1 MHSMKTSYAGQ
12 IFALAKPH
20 DSVGKRTRNR
30 IPKEERKTLVE
41 SFIKKHQKLNNG
53 SFPSLSLTHKEVG
66 GSFYTIREIVRE
78 IIQENRVL
86 GPGDLLLQGN
96 GSVQDQSL
104 SSSIL
109 MDPVPPL
116 SLSPNGF
123 HSASDQSYNFSSEA
137 EEMKSPGSGE
147 NINGSLAS
155 LDGRGS
161 GILNCREV
169 SGNQDIGLVHQA
181 MDSTEISMTQLAASC
196 SEENDIKRD
205 AGLQNR
211 METVCDNVAT
221 KPLDKRID
229 VDNKDEGFEELPL
242 MESEG
247 TKPVNNDGR
256 VNDAGAA
263 MTKIENMK
271 NVLGTIDMPAKTVS
285 ETFPLKSV
293 TSTMDSPDAQPSELD
308 EVCEGGKGTE
318 TEVEAHSITINHVDL
333 GEISSST
340 SSAVIKEKGTE
351 VIVGQMPNHI
361 SVPMEKKV
369 GEEIANPASVD
380 VECADTK
387 ETVVVNGVIGNI
399 HETKEFNNG
408 TLTAERKMPTSSTEL
423 GICKNDRAKVETM
436 SSYAGNEVA
445 SVEKKAT
452 MEKGK
457 LDAPDSTSS
466 QKENNATL
474 NRIKPESWKGESNMG
489 RQETNP
495 LLAALKS
502 FLTAFVKFWSE

>member
-1 MHSMKTSYAGQ
+1 M
-12 IFALAKPH
+12 F
-20 DSVGKRTRNR
+20 VFR
-30 IPKEERKTLVE
+30 
-41 SFIKKHQKLNNG
+41 HQKLNNG

-86 GPGDLLLQGN
+86 GPGDLLLEGN
-96 GSVQDQSL
+96 GSVHDQSL

-123 HSASDQSYNFSSEA
+123 HSASDQSYDFSSEA
-137 EEMKSPGSGE
+137 EETKSPGSGE
-147 NINGSLAS
+147 NINGSQAS
-155 LDGRGS
+155 LDDRGS

-169 SGNQDIGLVHQA
+169 NGNQDIGLVHQA
-181 MDSTEISMTQLAASC
+181 MDSTDISMTQLAASC

-205 AGLQNR
+205 VGLQNS

-221 KPLDKRID
+221 KPLGKRID

-242 MESEG
+242 MKSDD
-247 TKPVNNDGR
+247 TNPVNNDER
-256 VNDAGAA
+256 LNDAGAA
-263 MTKIENMK
+263 MTEIENVK
-271 NVLGTIDMPAKTVS
+271 NVLGTIDMPAETVA
-285 ETFPLKSV
+285 EKFPLKSV
-293 TSTMDSPDAQPSELD
+293 TSTLDSPDGQPRDVD

-318 TEVEAHSITINHVDL
+318 TELEAHSSTINHVDL

-361 SVPMEKKV
+361 SVIMEKKV
-369 GEEIANPASVD
+369 GEEIVNPASVD

-399 HETKEFNNG
+399 QETKEFSNG
-408 TLTAERKMPTSSTEL
+408 TLTAERKMPTSSTE
-423 GICKNDRAKVETM
+423 V
-436 SSYAGNEVA
+436 
-445 SVEKKAT
+445 
-452 MEKGK
+452 
-457 LDAPDSTSS
+457 
-466 QKENNATL
+466 
-474 NRIKPESWKGESNMG
+474 
-489 RQETNP
+489 
-495 LLAALKS
+495 S
-502 FLTAFVKFWSE
+502 FV

>member
-1 MHSMKTSYAGQ
+1 MHSMKTSYAGH

-20 DSVGKRTRNR
+20 DSGGKRTRNR

-104 SSSIL
+104 SASIL

-123 HSASDQSYNFSSEA
+123 HSALDQSYDFSSEA
-137 EEMKSPGSGE
+137 EETKSPESGE
-147 NINGSLAS
+147 KINGSQAS
-155 LDGRGS
+155 LDDRGS
-161 GILNCREV
+161 DILNRREV
-169 SGNQDIGLVHQA
+169 SGNQLLKEDIVLVHQS
-181 MDSTEISMTQLAASC
+181 MDSTELAASC

-211 METVCDNVAT
+211 METVCDSVAT
-221 KPLDKRID
+221 KSEDKGLN
-229 VDNKDEGFEELPL
+229 VDKKDEGFEELPF
-242 MESEG
+242 MESDG
-247 TKPVNNDGR
+247 TKPVNNDER

-271 NVLGTIDMPAKTVS
+271 NVLGTIDMPAETVA
-285 ETFPLKSV
+285 EVFPLKSV

-318 TEVEAHSITINHVDL
+318 TEVEGHSSTINHVDL

-340 SSAVIKEKGTE
+340 SSAVLKEKGME

-361 SVPMEKKV
+361 SLPMEKKV
-369 GEEIANPASVD
+369 GEEIVNPASVD

-387 ETVVVNGVIGNI
+387 ETVVVSGVIGNI
-399 HETKEFNNG
+399 HETKEFSNG
-408 TLTAERKMPTSSTEL
+408 TLTAERKMPTSSTES
-423 GICKNDRAKVETM
+423 GSRKNDRAKVDTM

-452 MEKGK
+452 MEKEK
-457 LDAPDSTSS
+457 FDAPDSSSS

-474 NRIKPESWKGESNMG
+474 NRIKPESWKEESNMG

>member
-1 MHSMKTSYAGQ
+1 MHSLKTTCVGQ

-86 GPGDLLLQGN
+86 GPGDLLLEGN

-123 HSASDQSYNFSSEA
+123 HSGSYQSLDFSSE
-137 EEMKSPGSGE
+137 SPEG
-147 NINGSLAS
+147 NVNGSQVC
-155 LDGRGS
+155 LD
-161 GILNCREV
+161 NCREV
-169 SGNQDIGLVHQA
+169 SGSQLLKEDIGLVHQS
-181 MDSTEISMTQLAASC
+181 MDSTDISMTQLATSC
-196 SEENDIKRD
+196 SEDNDIKSN

-211 METVCDNVAT
+211 METVCDSVDT
-221 KPLDKRID
+221 KPQDKRLD
-229 VDNKDEGFEELPL
+229 VDNKDEGFEELRF
-242 MESEG
+242 MESDG
-247 TKPVNNDGR
+247 TKPVNNDDR

-263 MTKIENMK
+263 MTEIK
-271 NVLGTIDMPAKTVS
+271 NGLGTIDMSAETVV

-293 TSTMDSPDAQPSELD
+293 TSTMDSPDAQPTELNK
-308 EVCEGGKGTE
+308 VCEGGKGTE
-318 TEVEAHSITINHVDL
+318 TEVEADRSTVNHVDL

-340 SSAVIKEKGTE
+340 SSAVLEDIGTE
-351 VIVGQMPNHI
+351 VIVGQIPNHI

-369 GEEIANPASVD
+369 GEEIVNSASVD
-380 VECADTK
+380 VECADAK
-387 ETVVVNGVIGNI
+387 ETVVVNGVIGNV
-399 HETKEFNNG
+399 HETKEFSNG
-408 TLTAERKMPTSSTEL
+408 TLTAEQKMPTSSTES
-423 GICKNDRAKVETM
+423 GSRKNDRAKVDTV

-457 LDAPDSTSS
+457 IDAPDSSSS

-495 LLAALKS
+495 LLAVLKS
-502 FLTAFVKFWSE
+502 FVTAFVKFWSE